1 MNSSIATAVLLASCL
16 LWAQPSAIAQD
27 QKPSSA
33 ATICIYRP
41 HRFEGYALKPPV
53 YVDQVELTSLR
64 NGESVQVIV
73 SPGQHRLNSNDK
85 STGVDLD
92 AKAGQTYYMRVDI
105 KTGAWKGHGAIT
117 LIDFQEG
124 KYEFSQQKLAL
135 TRDLTANRGPALVE
149 VSNSP
154 TPLAYSASSAQT
166 APSSAP
172 MAEPPKP
179 VVERSVE
186 GMATVS
192 VVTLPDGAEIYADGT
207 FIGNAPASV
216 KLSPGK
222 HTIRV
227 SQSEYKDWSREMGVQ
242 AGSDARVIAT
252 LEKK

>member
-1 MNSSIATAVLLASCL
+1 MNPSIATVVLLASSF
-16 LWAQPSAIAQD
+16 LWTQASAVAQD

-53 YVDQVELTSLR
+53 YADQVELNSLH

-85 STGVDLD
+85 STGIDLD

-117 LIDFQEG
+117 LIDSQEG

-135 TRDLTANRGPALVE
+135 TRDLTSNRGPALVE
-149 VSNSP
+149 VSNP
-154 TPLAYSASSAQT
+154 ATPSGHSVSSAQT
-166 APSSAP
+166 APSVP
-172 MAEPPKP
+172 VAEPPKP
-179 VVERSVE
+179 VVDRSVE

-227 SQSEYKDWSREMGVQ
+227 TQSAYKDWSREMGVP
-242 AGSDARVIAT
+242 AGSDAHVTAT
-252 LEKK
+252 LEKQ